1 MSAKAWD
8 LPIVQRVRAYFAP
21 VDRAEKQPTL
31 FDPGQSGTFNL
42 DEPPAPWIDLG
53 WLSDFERLSGA
64 AIVALR
70 SGSPATT
77 QIQARTEI
85 DATVRFAFA
94 SWGKLQLSLASGM
107 QQMNVLAVQQGTSA
121 VGSGGVALPAVPL
134 LAGSTATTLNVG
146 TIAAAAFSAGQM
158 IAVDVDYK
166 IGTQG
171 FLGSG
176 VSGAY
181 AQSGITDVDYVRRIT
196 LNVGR
201 IASIS
206 NGQLLLE
213 EPLIAGIPQGT
224 EKVSV
229 VTGFCDREGSRFFQE
244 WSALFVAEGQQG
256 DRLIW
261 HYPRLES
268 AAGITE
274 ALAKAGSG
282 YTAWKLAGTY
292 RALPVTDVVDGER
305 IVCFRSYLPA

>member
-1 MSAKAWD
+1 MTYGDGASAPAATTAGGD
-8 LPIVQRVRAYFAP
+8 GSLVLV
-21 VDRAEKQPTL
+21 E
-31 FDPGQSGTFNL
+31 
-42 DEPPAPWIDLG
+42 EPAPH
-53 WLSDFERLSGA
+53 
-64 AIVALR
+64 
-70 SGSPATT
+70 
-77 QIQARTEI
+77 
-85 DATVRFAFA
+85 
-94 SWGKLQLSLASGM
+94 
-107 QQMNVLAVQQGTSA
+107 
-121 VGSGGVALPAVPL
+121 
-134 LAGSTATTLNVG
+134 
-146 TIAAAAFSAGQM
+146 
-158 IAVDVDYK
+158 
-166 IGTQG
+166 
-171 FLGSG
+171 
-176 VSGAY
+176 
-181 AQSGITDVDYVRRIT
+181 VRRIT

-229 VTGFCDREGSRFFQE
+229 VTGFCDRDGSRFFQE

-274 ALAKAGSG
+274 AVAKAGSG